1 MNRQV
6 LMIDYS
12 GSKCITDDI
21 VVAIGKA
28 VMSALDDDIEVRLFA
43 SEDIDKLLL
52 SQQSE
57 NKKQPSI
64 IPVDL
69 EKAVNFVQAAV
80 GDPTKFDEDA
90 YVKRLY
96 KFAVTA
102 MAAEDNTAELC
113 KNAFS
118 VIVKFNNV
126 RSTGYYKAAI
136 AYLRDRG
143 FKSKIVTAINHLRE
157 ILSV

>member
-12 GSKCITDDI
+12 GSKCITDD
-21 VVAIGKA
+21 VVIAVGKA
-28 VMSALDDDIEVRLFA
+28 TMSALGDDVEIRLFA

-69 EKAVNFVQAAV
+69 EKAVNFVQAAI

-96 KFAVTA
+96 KFAITA
-102 MAAEDNTAELC
+102 LGSDDDKAELC
-113 KNAFS
+113 KNAFD

-126 RSTGYYKAAI
+126 RSTGYYKAST

-143 FKSKIVTAINHLRE
+143 FKSKIVTAINRLRE

>member
-1 MNRQV
+1 MSRQV
-6 LMIDYS
+6 LLIDYS
-12 GSKCITDDI
+12 GSKRITDDI
-21 VVAIGKA
+21 VMAIGKA
-28 VMSALDDDIEVRLFA
+28 AMSALGDDVEIRLFA

-52 SQQSE
+52 SQQTE
-57 NKKQPSI
+57 RVKQPVI

-90 YVKRLY
+90 YIKRLY
-96 KFAVTA
+96 KFAVTS
-102 MAAEDNTAELC
+102 MASDDNKADLC
-113 KNAFS
+113 KNAFGI
-118 VIVKFNNV
+118 IVKFNKV
-126 RSTGYYKAAI
+126 HPTGSYKATT

-143 FKSKIVTAINHLRE
+143 FKSKIVTAIGHLRE